1 VTPPT
6 LLTVALALV
15 VVAAPTLARAQDA
28 GVPPAAQPAPADEPR
43 RLFEQAMGLLN
54 AQRFAEAAPL
64 LERSVALREHPTALA
79 ALAASYRGTGR
90 YLRAIATLER
100 LLAVSTDAARDAE
113 VRAVQAECE
122 RSLAHVTLRVTGE
135 ASEVLVDGERVAAA
149 DVTRTLPLDPG
160 PHTFEARRAGH
171 EPLREERRLD
181 VGAQAEVALD
191 ASARPLPATLV
202 IETPQG
208 TTTIRVGGVLVGRGR
223 FTGPVR
229 AGRHGVLV
237 TWDDGHAQ
245 ERLVDLAPGGRT
257 VITVTPDRP
266 RPITARWWFWAGVSA
281 VVAGAVVGAVVV
293 ALQPDDA
300 PIGNWGHV
308 PNAVYSW

>member
-1 VTPPT
+1 MSPRPSLT
-6 LLTVALALV
+6 LALALALT
-15 VVAAPTLARAQDA
+15 AAPTLSHAQDA
-28 GVPPAAQPAPADEPR
+28 GVAPAVAAPTDEPR
-43 RLFEQAMGLLN
+43 RLFEQAMELLN
-54 AQRFAEAAPL
+54 TQRFAEAMPL
-64 LERSVALREHPTALA
+64 LERSVSLREHPAALA

-100 LLAVSTDAARDAE
+100 LLAISTDPARDAE
-113 VRAVQAECE
+113 VRGVRAECE

-135 ASEVLVDGERVAAA
+135 AAEVLVDGERVATG
-149 DVTRTLPLDPG
+149 DVTRTIPLDPG
-160 PHTFEARRAGH
+160 AHTFETRRAGY

-208 TTTIRVGGVLVGRGR
+208 TTSIRVGGVLVGRGR
-223 FTGPVR
+223 FSGPIR
-229 AGRHGVLV
+229 AGRHGVQV
-237 TWDDGHAQ
+237 VWDDGHSQ
-245 ERLVDLAPGGRT
+245 ERLIELAPGART
-257 VITVTPDRP
+257 VITVNPDRP
-266 RPITARWWFWAGVSA
+266 RPVTARWWFWAGVSA

-293 ALQPDDA
+293 ALQPDA
-300 PIGNWGHV
+300 TPTGNWGHV

>member
-1 VTPPT
+1 M
-6 LLTVALALV
+6 ACSKRRRGASS
-15 VVAAPTLARAQDA
+15 A
-28 GVPPAAQPAPADEPR
+28 GD
-43 RLFEQAMGLLN
+43 
-54 AQRFAEAAPL
+54 
-64 LERSVALREHPTALA
+64 
-79 ALAASYRGTGR
+79 
-90 YLRAIATLER
+90 
-100 LLAVSTDAARDAE
+100 
-113 VRAVQAECE
+113 
-122 RSLAHVTLRVTGE
+122 

-229 AGRHGVLV
+229 AGRHGVQV

-245 ERLVDLAPGGRT
+245 ERLVDLTPGGRT

-266 RPITARWWFWAGVSA
+266 RPVTSRWWFWAGVSA
-281 VVAGAVVGAVVV
+281 AVAGLVVGAVVV